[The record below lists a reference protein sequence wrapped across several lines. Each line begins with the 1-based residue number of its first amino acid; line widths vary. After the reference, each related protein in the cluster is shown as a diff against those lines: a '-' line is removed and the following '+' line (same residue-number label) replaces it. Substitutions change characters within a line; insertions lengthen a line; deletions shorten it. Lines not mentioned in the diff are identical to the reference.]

1 MRTGEHYAGGLAIHF
16 FESSEFETGHSASA
30 KDRAAILARN
40 VLRLIMMGWRDN
52 WTDLISWQTL
62 NAVLVARD
70 PHITRGLR
78 FAFQEGF
85 KHVFSQLQDASHTA
99 LQRNQAELFI
109 NNCLMYL
116 PYADINPYE
125 SFAIPQWLGG
135 RWQLVDYK
143 VVPIE
148 LTPTVG
154 FETLVLSEYDR
165 VFAYGLEPIHH
176 PQAEPHLL
184 FMGTTYPAGQ
194 GFYTTVNTDLEA
206 FETAGKKLYRSGR
219 NNIRHW
225 LESQTQKVHVCGTSL
240 GGALSLL
247 LAIDQGDRLS
257 RVDALNPPGLHDP
270 WLRKSRF
277 DHWDELA
284 EKPEVYIQRQ
294 GNDPISR
301 FGVWKTDWHLL
312 HVIPPPDRKGLN
324 RFTDHALNYAGYA
337 NTQFLGIDTEADNKK
352 NQQRN
357 IWLYGLL
364 RSAVYYT
371 TLVPVRY
378 GILPAARFAASHKLQ
393 TGIILLL
400 LMLFLLCTPTLSLSA
415 LPYALLSIISVGYLL
430 TLLLSYVGDQVTGRN
445 NSDLSQF
452 LAYLGD
458 NPKFVQH
465 ALFLCFPLAIMPAL
479 GVFVPGFLQTALPS
493 FSTTVTV
500 APLAARLCIQLN
512 RMLHLFSGREV
523 RNELVCHRAELERH
537 PELDIYANTVKAEF
551 TYKEIHAYYR
561 AKRCV
566 LKGKP
571 FLPDTPGKLMFFS
584 SRGVA
589 KSKHELLREEVDAM
603 AEGQILT
610 LSASKAKI
618 HEMKKTLKLVSRH
631 GFHTPGLKAALEESY
646 QAYLKGKNRPL
657 A

>member
-1 MRTGEHYAGGLAIHF
+1 MRTGEQYAGGLAIHF
-16 FESSEFETGHSASA
+16 FESSEFETGHSGSA
-30 KDRAAILARN
+30 EDRAIILARN
-40 VLRLIMMGWRDN
+40 VLRLVMMGWRDN
-52 WTDLISWQTL
+52 WTDLISWQTF

-70 PHITRGLR
+70 PRITRGLR
-78 FAFQEGF
+78 LAFQEGF
-85 KHVFSQLQDASHTA
+85 KHVFSQLQDASLTA
-99 LQRNQAELFI
+99 LQLNQAKLFI

-125 SFAIPQWLGG
+125 SFAIPQWLEG

-148 LTPTVG
+148 LTPTAG

-176 PQAEPHLL
+176 PQAALHLL

-219 NNIRHW
+219 NNIRRW

-247 LAIDQGDRLS
+247 LAIDQGDKLS

-277 DHWDELA
+277 DRWDELT

-294 GNDPISR
+294 SNDPISR
-301 FGVWKTDWHLL
+301 FGVWKKDWHLL

-337 NTQFLGIDTEADNKK
+337 NTRFLGLDTEEDNKK
-352 NQQRN
+352 NRRRN
-357 IWLYGLL
+357 VWLYALL

-378 GILPAARFAASHKLQ
+378 GVLPAARFAASHKLL
-393 TGIILLL
+393 TGIMLLL
-400 LMLFLLCTPTLSLSA
+400 LLLFLLCSPALSLSS
-415 LPYALLSIISVGYLL
+415 LPYALLSIMSVGYLL
-430 TLLLSYVGDQVTGRN
+430 TLLLSYIGDQVMGHN
-445 NSDLSQF
+445 DSDLSRF
-452 LAYLGD
+452 FSYLGD
-458 NPKFVQH
+458 NPKFAQY
-465 ALFLCFPLAIMPAL
+465 ALFLLFPLAIMPAV
-479 GVFVPGFLQTALPS
+479 GVFSPGLLQTAWPA
-493 FSTTVTV
+493 FSTAVTV
-500 APLAARLCIQLN
+500 VPLAAYFSAKLSKMLN
-512 RMLHLFSGREV
+512 IFSGSHKRSA
-523 RNELVCHRAELERH
+523 LACHCAEIKRH
-537 PELDIYANTVKAEF
+537 SELDIYANTAKAEF
-551 TYKEIHAYYR
+551 TYREIHVYYH

-571 FLPDTPGKLMFFS
+571 FLPETSGKLTFFS
-584 SRGVA
+584 AAGVA
-589 KSKHELLREEVDAM
+589 KSKHDILREKIDAVAEEEVF
-603 AEGQILT
+603 T
-610 LSASKAKI
+610 LSASRAKI
-618 HEMKKTLKLVSRH
+618 HEMKKTLRLVSRH
-631 GFHTPGLKAALEESY
+631 GFYAPGLKVALEESY